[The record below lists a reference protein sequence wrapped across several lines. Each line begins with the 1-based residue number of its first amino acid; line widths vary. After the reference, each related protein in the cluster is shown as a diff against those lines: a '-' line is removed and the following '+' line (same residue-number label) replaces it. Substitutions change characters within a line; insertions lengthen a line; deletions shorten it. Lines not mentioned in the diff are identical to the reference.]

1 MRVSIIS
8 LLTSIPSLAFTLPM
22 VDVEVL
28 KEIIHRGIHPRCGPV
43 SAYYSPTPTD
53 WNNNNLD
60 SWLNDWWNAHLSNI
74 TAGGSGIAGVWGLW
88 AIGNPDWTCRDDGSD
103 SNCDFDPCDN
113 RVLNDKGDD
122 IREAY
127 YVLESITRLHS
138 YFKGLSE
145 AFEVS
150 ALFAAL
156 SKDSWATTFYKDK
169 DVKSIG
175 ILREI
180 FNAVGAIVGIGS
192 AFAGLAGSGA
202 GAAGGALSALFTGGV
217 GAATPLIGQKYGS
230 LRISIST
237 FCLISK
243 MSFEFRVT
251 LLSFNLIVIHD
262 LKHTQVANDLSSQ
275 DDTFQKSADLGGIL
289 GQIVIGAMKSFT
301 SANNILMAGGNYDG
315 TGDIRTYMDGGLFV
329 DFPGVDKNGV
339 IDAMSN
345 LLIGQAINALWRT
358 QKVFIMGGGACG
370 DNQGTGSGPQAA
382 SVCRNGQAWYLYYWQ
397 ENDVVSTTSHQWGW
411 VNPPPGSDQLGQ
423 GEYMGVTIQ
432 DVINS
437 SLDSYNVA
445 GYNYTADTAAQRAQ
459 SALESQWA
467 NPGAQGPS
475 WEGTF
480 TIPVCDVS
488 AMIGANLFD
497 GQYILQDYGHDS
509 RPVWCGP
516 VCSDSPDQTK
526 AFIAAA
532 QMTNFKS
539 PKHLCPDGSAPF

>member
-1 MRVSIIS
+1 MRAFIVSF
-8 LLTSIPSLAFTLPM
+8 LAAIPSSAFALPTG
-22 VDVEVL
+22 DAEHL
-28 KEIIHRGIHPRCGPV
+28 SEIVHRAIHPRCGPV
-43 SAYYSPTPTD
+43 SAYYGQTPAD
-53 WNNNNLD
+53 WMNHNVD
-60 SWLNDWWNAHLSNI
+60 SWFNDWWNAHLSSI
-74 TAGGSGIAGVWGLW
+74 TAGGSGFAGVWGLW

-138 YFKGLSE
+138 YFTGLNE

-150 ALFAAL
+150 AIFAAL

-169 DVKSIG
+169 DVKSVG

-180 FNAVGAIVGIGS
+180 LNAVGAIIGIGS

-202 GAAGGALSALFTGGV
+202 GAAGSALSALFTGGV
-217 GAATPLIGQKYGS
+217 GAAAPLIGQ
-230 LRISIST
+230 
-237 FCLISK
+237 
-243 MSFEFRVT
+243 
-251 LLSFNLIVIHD
+251 H
-262 LKHTQVANDLSSQ
+262 Q

-289 GQIVIGAMKSFT
+289 GQIVIGAMKSYT
-301 SANNILMAGGNYDG
+301 SANNILMAGGNYG
-315 TGDIRTYMDGGLFV
+315 NTGDIRTYVNGGLFV
-329 DFPGVDKNGV
+329 NFPGVDKNGV
-339 IDAMSN
+339 INAMSN

-370 DNQGTGSGPQAA
+370 DNQGIGSGPQAA

-411 VNPPPGSDQLGQ
+411 VNSPPGADQLGQ
-423 GEYMGVTIQ
+423 GDYIGVSVQ
-432 DVINS
+432 DIINS

-445 GYNYTADTAAQRAQ
+445 GYNYTADTATQRAQ

-488 AMIGANLFD
+488 AILGANLYD
-497 GQYILQDYGHDS
+497 GQFILQDYGHDS

-516 VCSDSPDQTK
+516 ICSNNPDQTK

-532 QMTNFKS
+532 QMTNFQS
-539 PKHLCPDGSAPF
+539 PKHLCPHGSAPY

>member
-1 MRVSIIS
+1 MRASTVS
-8 LLTSIPSLAFTLPM
+8 LLIPIPPLAFALPT
-22 VDVEVL
+22 VGVEVL
-28 KEIIHRGIHPRCGPV
+28 NEIIHRGIHPRCGPV
-43 SAYYSPTPTD
+43 SAYYGQTAAD
-53 WNNNNLD
+53 WINNNLD
-60 SWLNDWWNAHLSNI
+60 SWFNDWWNAHLSNI
-74 TAGGSGIAGVWGLW
+74 MAGGSGFAGVWGLW

-113 RVLNDKGDD
+113 RVLNDKGGD

-138 YFKGLSE
+138 YFTGLSE

-150 ALFAAL
+150 AIFAAL

-169 DVKSIG
+169 DVKSVG

-180 FNAVGAIVGIGS
+180 LNAVSAIVGIGS

-202 GAAGGALSALFTGGV
+202 GAAGSALSALFTGGV
-217 GAATPLIGQKYGS
+217 GAAAPLIGQQYGS
-230 LRISIST
+230 LPIPYLPSNLPQS
-237 FCLISK
+237 CLSNFT
-243 MSFEFRVT
+243 SHCT
-251 LLSFNLIVIHD
+251 LSRPYGRACSEIAQIAD
-262 LKHTQVANDLSSQ
+262 DLSSH
-275 DDTFQKSADLGGIL
+275 DDSFKTSADLGRIL
-289 GQIVIGAMKSFT
+289 GQIVVGAMKSFT
-301 SANNILMAGGNYDG
+301 IANNILMAGGNYDD
-315 TGDIRTYMDGGLFV
+315 TGNIRTYINGGLFV
-329 DFPGVDKNGV
+329 NFVGVDKNGV

-345 LLIGQAINALWRT
+345 LLIGQAINALWRN

-370 DNQGTGSGPQAA
+370 DNQGIGSGPQAA

-397 ENDVVSTTSHQWGW
+397 ENDVPSTTSHQWGW

-423 GEYMGVTIQ
+423 GEYIGVTVQ

-445 GYNYTADTAAQRAQ
+445 RYNYTTDTAAQRAQ

-488 AMIGANLFD
+488 AIIGANLYD
-497 GQYILQDYGHDS
+497 GQYILQDYSHES

-516 VCSDSPDQTK
+516 ICSNSPDQTK
-526 AFIAAA
+526 AFIGAA
-532 QMTNFKS
+532 QMTDF
-539 PKHLCPDGSAPF
+539 